1 MNGGAGRAAEV
12 RRRNFPLALLALA
25 PHIGIVT
32 DAPLFTFD
40 IDADPL
46 RERRFRWTIRKGLRV
61 HLLSPQSFATRR
73 EANED
78 AVKALSRVKESFR
91 IKK

>member
-1 MNGGAGRAAEV
+1 
-12 RRRNFPLALLALA
+12 
-25 PHIGIVT
+25 VT

-40 IDADPL
+40 VDADPL
-46 RERRFRWTIRKGLRV
+46 RQRRFRWTILKGSLV

-78 AVKALSRVKESFR
+78 AAKALSRVKESFR
-91 IKK
+91 IRK